1 MLCHVS
7 SPSFLPVPVSV
18 FKLPRH
24 IHRPLSLLVTFMG
37 SIPAEVY
44 ITLGLSCLVR
54 SAASDLPNRE
64 VALVKFISNHENPPE
79 LVLFYSRVLVRELH
93 LNRSSS
99 SALSHNDGNAR
110 ADRQVANKV
119 YPVCQSSHA
128 HAHTVH
134 RGSPAKHAR
143 VRHRLLR
150 RVSEAHDLE
159 PTCRPCHSQL
169 TNQPS

>member
-1 MLCHVS
+1 MCAYTTPIMSCYVMFHHRAFSQCPSVVS
-7 SPSFLPVPVSV
+7 SSYI
-18 FKLPRH
+18 PRY
-24 IHRPLSLLVTFMG
+24 IHRPLSLLVTFIG

-79 LVLFYSRVLVRELH
+79 LVRFFYSRVLVRELH

-99 SALSHNDGNAR
+99 SALSHNNGNAR

-119 YPVCQSSHA
+119 YPVCQSSHTP
-128 HAHTVH
+128 AHTYSTP
-134 RGSPAKHAR
+134 RLTCQAR
-143 VRHRLLR
+143 ACPPPPPPPR
-150 RVSEAHDLE
+150 E
-159 PTCRPCHSQL
+159 
-169 TNQPS
+169 